1 MAVGELMA
9 ELERAPRRATVRA
22 LVVREDIVAHAVDV
36 NRVQFAATK
45 SIAERVPEDIVIV
58 ASVERTR
65 VRRRLL
71 PGGCRS

>member
-22 LVVREDIVAHAVDV
+22 LVVRDDIVAHAVDV

-58 ASVERTR
+58 ASVERAR